1 MSSREDDYFEDKN
14 DYKYDPNEY
23 EDDNDADDNDN
34 DDYDYDNDNDYKTL
48 IFDNYDELIIVSQHT
63 KTDNKLSDIL
73 YGLMNVANIIKKK
86 EVCFTYDYTIAYRND
101 WLNIVKEFNSK
112 IVGNDYKFL
121 IDETGI
127 VCYVLNENL
136 LK

>member
-1 MSSREDDYFEDKN
+1 MSSREDYFDDKN

-23 EDDNDADDNDN
+23 EDDNNDDNDKYE
-34 DDYDYDNDNDYKTL
+34 DDNKTL
-48 IFDNYDELIIVSQHT
+48 IFDNYDELMIVSHHT

-73 YGLMNVANIIKKK
+73 YGLMNVANIIKIR
-86 EVCFTYDYTIAYRND
+86 EVCFTYDFTIAYIND
-101 WLNIVKEFNSK
+101 WLNIVKEFNRK
-112 IVGNDYKFL
+112 IVGNDYRFL

-127 VCYVLNENL
+127 VCYVLNDNL

>member
-14 DYKYDPNEY
+14 DYKYDPKEY
-23 EDDNDADDNDN
+23 EDDNDN
-34 DDYDYDNDNDYKTL
+34 YDNDNYDNDYKIL
-48 IFDNYDELIIVSQHT
+48 IFDNYDELMSVSQHT
-63 KTDNKLSDIL
+63 QTDNKLSDIL

-86 EVCFTYDYTIAYRND
+86 EVCFTYDYTIAYIND

-127 VCYVLNENL
+127 VCYVLNDNL